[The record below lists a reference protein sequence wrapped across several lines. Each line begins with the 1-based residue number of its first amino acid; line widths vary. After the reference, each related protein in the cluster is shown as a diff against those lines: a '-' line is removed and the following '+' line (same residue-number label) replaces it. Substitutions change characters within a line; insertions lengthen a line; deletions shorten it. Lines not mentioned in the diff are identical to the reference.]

1 MRTPLRRS
9 IAQDLKIAR
18 AGGQSLRQRIW
29 SDAYR
34 FPRGSA
40 QSPAQSRPGSYGLVT
55 RFSPFHIAQFWRDWT
70 AMLGYRSADQ
80 NGGSARVLPDLVHH
94 SASPS
99 IDVVGAT

>member
-9 IAQDLKIAR
+9 IAQVLKIAR
-18 AGGQSLRQRIW
+18 AGGRSLRQRIW

-40 QSPAQSRPGSYGLVT
+40 QAWPNHGHANVGLVT
-55 RFSPFHIAQFWRDWT
+55 RFSPSHIAQFWRDWT

-80 NGGSARVLPDLVHH
+80 NGGS
-94 SASPS
+94 
-99 IDVVGAT
+99 GAWGRF